1 MLGPSSTPTQVNQQ
15 ILREMLK
22 REVPFPFPQPLIV
35 NMNLLLLVKVY
46 FNQLW
51 ALRKRENMW
60 QHGTKNV
67 KIKLEPHLK
76 TSKSSQGN
84 TTSSAL
90 R

>member
-51 ALRKRENMW
+51 ALRERTCGNMVTNKCVGCF
-60 QHGTKNV
+60 QEEGMKYRTQNYLLPLMLPKM
-67 KIKLEPHLK
+67 
-76 TSKSSQGN
+76 
-84 TTSSAL
+84 
-90 R
+90 